1 MRKKRIVYSGL
12 IFLIILLGI
21 LSRRIPIVPLCTGDV
36 LWAMMIFFIVRFLFI
51 DARVRSVA
59 LVSLSVCYLVEVSQ
73 LYQDAWINSIR
84 QTILGGLILGQG
96 FLWGDIVAYAA
107 GILLGFLIEV
117 ALNSKRFFIFR

>member
-51 DARVRSVA
+51 DARVRSIA